1 MRKQILL
8 SKMLA
13 SAYQTS
19 EPCPNTHRP
28 ISSTENALIALNST
42 AQINEISRWRAQFE
56 ALLLGYN
63 LLDYVNGISQC
74 PSPVGTSP
82 I

>member
-13 SAYQTS
+13 SAYQTA
-19 EPCPNTHRP
+19 ELCPNTHP
-28 ISSTENALIALNST
+28 ISSTENALIALNIT